1 MGQSA
6 VSNSGSEFKE
16 KSSLSCRGSTLENNE
31 RELTST
37 SNETVIV
44 ASTVSYPVT
53 STVNNEHITMMP
65 CMQLNVRRR
74 A

>member
-16 KSSLSCRGSTLENNE
+16 NSSLSCRGSTLENNE

-37 SNETVIV
+37 SNKTVIV
-44 ASTVSYPVT
+44 ASTVSYPVA
-53 STVNNEHITMMP
+53 SDSEHSK
-65 CMQLNVRRR
+65 CNHNVMQWNVLRR